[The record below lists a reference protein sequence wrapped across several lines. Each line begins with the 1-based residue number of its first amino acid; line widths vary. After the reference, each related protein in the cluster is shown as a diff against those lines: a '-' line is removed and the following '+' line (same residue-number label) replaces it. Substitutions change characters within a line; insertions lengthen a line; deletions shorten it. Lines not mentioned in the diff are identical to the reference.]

1 MKLVLLSGGSGKRLW
16 PMSSDS
22 RSKQFLKVLR
32 NEDGQPISMLQRVWS
47 QIERVGL
54 GQEAYI
60 CASKAQWEMIDA
72 QVGSVPFIEE
82 PARRDTF
89 PAIALASL
97 YLLDAAKCAEDEII
111 TVCPIDHYVDEEYFR
126 QISLLPE
133 ALQQSGAELALMGVT
148 PTEPTSKFGYIR
160 LEQKSRDGE
169 EEPGQTREPLSF
181 VSSFVEKPP
190 VETARS
196 LIEEGALWN
205 CGVFCFRLGYI
216 KEILKSANYPVTHA
230 QMVEQFSRLPKRSFD
245 YEVVEK
251 ARSIVARPYSGM
263 WKDLGT
269 WEALSEELVE
279 PFVGSGMSVDNEQ
292 THVINELGIPLVT
305 MGLHNAMVVATPDG
319 ILVADKARSS
329 AVKDV
334 ISQYNSRPMFEEG
347 RWGSYRVL
355 DYQKLADGTEVLT
368 KLVEIA
374 PGRNISYQKHMKRS
388 EVWTFIEGSGEVA
401 IGTRITTVSAGDV
414 LRVHPE
420 QWHALRAHDKLTLIE
435 VQRGSELIEEDI
447 VRRYLTWEEVL
458 AHCSVASV

>member
-32 NEDGQPISMLQRVWS
+32 DEKGTAISMLQRVWG

-54 GQEAYI
+54 ADEAYI
-60 CASKAQWEMIDA
+60 CASKAQAEMIDA
-72 QVGSVPFIEE
+72 QLGAVPFIEE

-89 PAIALASL
+89 PAIALAVT
-97 YLLDAAKCAEDEII
+97 YLLDVEGCSEEEMVA
-111 TVCPIDHYVDEEYFR
+111 VCPIDHYVDDEYFR
-126 QISLLPE
+126 QIARLPQALL
-133 ALQQSGAELALMGVT
+133 QSGAELALMGVA

-160 LEQKSRDGE
+160 LEQSPHADPE
-169 EEPGQTREPLSF
+169 SF
-181 VSSFVEKPP
+181 WFASSFVEKPP
-190 VETARS
+190 LDTAES

-216 KEILKSANYPVTHA
+216 KNILKTEGYPVSHSA
-230 QMVEQFSRLPKRSFD
+230 LVPEFARLPKRSFD

-251 ARSIVARPYSGM
+251 ARSIAVRRYSGT

-279 PFVGSGMSVDNEQ
+279 PFVGRGMSVDNEQ

-305 MGLHNAMVVATPDG
+305 MGLENAIVVATPDG
-319 ILVADKARSS
+319 ILVADKNRSS
-329 AVKDV
+329 TVKDV
-334 ISQYNSRPMFEEG
+334 ISEYNSRPMFEEG

-368 KLVEIA
+368 KLVEIV
-374 PGRNISYQKHMKRS
+374 PGRNISYQKHLKRS

-401 IGTRITTVSAGDV
+401 MGTQITTVSAGDV
-414 LRVHPE
+414 IRVHPE
-420 QWHALRAHDKLTLIE
+420 QWHALRAHEKLTLIE

-447 VRRYLTWEEVL
+447 VRRYMTWEEVL